1 MLQDSMTIIAYTKQV
16 LDMDDLFWNLSKLNS
31 RHINFYLKK
40 AIQIEVGYGL
50 MNMT

>member
-31 RHINFYLKK
+31 RHINFYLTK